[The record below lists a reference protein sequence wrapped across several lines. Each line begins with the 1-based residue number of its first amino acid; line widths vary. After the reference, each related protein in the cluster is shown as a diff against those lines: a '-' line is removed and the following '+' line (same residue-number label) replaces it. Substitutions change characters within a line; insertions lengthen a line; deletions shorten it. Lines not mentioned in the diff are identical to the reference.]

1 MLIMRKYTYI
11 SIVIIALVSFT
22 FATFAEATPLRK
34 HKSEHRSYGT
44 HQKVAQKRIT
54 ASQAKSIAR
63 QRVRDAQVID
73 VMLNGNVYK
82 VRMQKKNGRVVDINV
97 DATTGRVR

>member
-1 MLIMRKYTYI
+1 MRKYTYI

-34 HKSEHRSYGT
+34 HKSEHRNGT

-73 VMLNGNVYK
+73 VMLSL
-82 VRMQKKNGRVVDINV
+82 IHI
-97 DATTGRVR
+97 